1 MKPLKT
7 PLKIEVVFA
16 TPWFQILAKTMRPD
30 EAPYYSLKLPD
41 YAVVVAI
48 TQDERVL
55 IVRQYR
61 PALERE
67 TLELPSG
74 LVDAGE
80 SPEESARR
88 ELLEETGYEGGE
100 WSPLGA
106 LEPDSG
112 RLDNR
117 IWNFVARGVRR
128 AEGRATEAGIEVLLW
143 TCDELAQA
151 MSQGSFSMALHVAT
165 MMMAVLKGGV
175 KLPSSR

>member
-7 PLKIEVVFA
+7 PLKIEVAFA

-48 TQDERVL
+48 TQEERVL

-80 SPEESARR
+80 APEESARR

-100 WSPLGA
+100 WIALGA
-106 LEPDSG
+106 MEPDSG
-112 RLDNR
+112 RLGNR
-117 IWNFVARGVRR
+117 IWSFVAKGVRR
-128 AEGRATEAGIEVLLW
+128 AEGRAPEAGIEVLLW

-151 MSQGSFSMALHVAT
+151 MSQGNFSMALHVAT
-165 MMMAVLKGGV
+165 LMMAVLKGGV
-175 KLPSSR
+175 ILPNSP